1 MDGCHVIAGLGNPG
15 TEYAQTR
22 HNIGFMVVDQLARE
36 WKADWSRESRFRAE
50 VARVSRGGGKVVLCK
65 PQTFMNLSGE
75 AVAPVAAFHKVPPAR
90 VVVVVDDADLPF
102 GTIRMRSEGSAGG
115 HHGLESV
122 ERHLG
127 GRGYVRQ
134 RLGIGRREPGVR
146 QIAGHVLGRFTLEES
161 ALLGRILERAR
172 LQLECLLSQGVEIA
186 MNLHNGAVA
195 APLKKESQ

>member
-22 HNIGFMVVDQLARE
+22 HNVGFMVVDQFAAELKAR
-36 WKADWSRESRFRAE
+36 WSFESRFKAE
-50 VARVSRGGGKVVLCK
+50 VAKGTRGGGKVMLCK
-65 PQTFMNLSGE
+65 PLTYMNLSGE
-75 AVAPVAAFHKVPPAR
+75 SVAPLATFYKVPPAG

-127 GRGYVRQ
+127 GRNYVRQ
-134 RLGIGRREPGVR
+134 RIGIGRRDPGVR
-146 QIAGHVLGRFTLEES
+146 QIAGHVLGRFAPEEQ
-161 ALLGRILERAR
+161 ALLGQILGRACR
-172 LQLECLLSQGVEIA
+172 QLDCLLSQGVEKA

>member
-15 TEYAQTR
+15 AEYAQTR
-22 HNIGFMVVDQLARE
+22 HNVGFMVVDQFAAELKAR
-36 WKADWSRESRFRAE
+36 WSHESRFKAE
-50 VARVSRGGGKVVLCK
+50 VAKGTRGGGKVMLCK
-65 PQTFMNLSGE
+65 PLTYMNLSGE
-75 AVAPVAAFHKVPPAR
+75 SIAPLAAFYKVPPSG

-122 ERHLG
+122 ERQLG

-134 RLGIGRREPGVR
+134 RVGIGRRDPGVR
-146 QIAGHVLGRFTLEES
+146 QITGHVLGRFAPEEQ
-161 ALLGRILERAR
+161 ALLGQILERACR
-172 LQLECLLSQGVEIA
+172 QLDCLLSQGVEKA

-195 APLKKESQ
+195 APVKKESQ

>member
-22 HNIGFMVVDQLARE
+22 HNVGFMVVDQFAAELKAR
-36 WKADWSRESRFRAE
+36 WSHESRFKAE
-50 VARVSRGGGKVVLCK
+50 VAKGTRGGGKVMLCK
-65 PQTFMNLSGE
+65 PLTYMNLSGE
-75 AVAPVAAFHKVPPAR
+75 SVAPLAAFYKVPPAG

-127 GRGYVRQ
+127 GRDYVRQ
-134 RLGIGRREPGVR
+134 RIGIGRRDPGVR
-146 QIAGHVLGRFTLEES
+146 QITGHVLGRFAPEEQ
-161 ALLGRILERAR
+161 ALLGQILQRACR
-172 LQLECLLSQGVEIA
+172 QLDCLLSQGVEKA